1 MNMENQLSLTVSV
14 KPNDENVS
22 VIITYPKEQRKLSLL
37 EMSQMLTGGISL
49 IIKLAGSEENESV
62 KDYEII
68 ERVIKQLN
76 EDFISTQ
83 TFDDAK
89 RIG

>member
-1 MNMENQLSLTVSV
+1 MRMENQLSLTVTL

-22 VIITYPKEQRKLSLL
+22 VLITYPKEQRKLSLL

-83 TFDDAK
+83 SFDDAK

>member
-49 IIKLAGSEENESV
+49 IIKLAGREENGSV

-83 TFDDAK
+83 SFDDAK

>member
-1 MNMENQLSLTVSV
+1 
-14 KPNDENVS
+14 
-22 VIITYPKEQRKLSLL
+22 
-37 EMSQMLTGGISL
+37 MLTGGISL
-49 IIKLAGSEENESV
+49 IVKLAGNENEDI
-62 KDYEII
+62 KDYEIM

-83 TFDDAK
+83 SFDDAK

>member
-49 IIKLAGSEENESV
+49 IIKLAGGEEDGSV

-83 TFDDAK
+83 SFDDAK

>member
-1 MNMENQLSLTVSV
+1 MENQLSLTVSV

-83 TFDDAK
+83 SFDDAK

>member
-1 MNMENQLSLTVSV
+1 MHMENQLSLTITV

-83 TFDDAK
+83 SFDDAK

>member
-1 MNMENQLSLTVSV
+1 MENQLSLTVSV

-83 TFDDAK
+83 SFEDAK
-89 RIG
+89 RIAV

>member
-1 MNMENQLSLTVSV
+1 MENQLSLTVTL

-22 VIITYPKEQRKLSLL
+22 VLITYPKEQRKLSLL

-83 TFDDAK
+83 SFDDAK

>member
-1 MNMENQLSLTVSV
+1 MENQLSLTVTL
-14 KPNDENVS
+14 KPNDEQVS
-22 VIITYPKEQRKLSLL
+22 VLITYPKEQRKLSLL

-49 IIKLAGSEENESV
+49 IIKLAGGEEDGSV

-83 TFDDAK
+83 SFDDAK

>member
-1 MNMENQLSLTVSV
+1 MENQLSLTVTL
-14 KPNDENVS
+14 KPNDEQVS
-22 VIITYPKEQRKLSLL
+22 VLITYPKEQRKLSLL

-49 IIKLAGSEENESV
+49 IVKLAGNENEDI
-62 KDYEII
+62 KDYEIM

-83 TFDDAK
+83 SFDDAK

>member
-1 MNMENQLSLTVSV
+1 
-14 KPNDENVS
+14 
-22 VIITYPKEQRKLSLL
+22 
-37 EMSQMLTGGISL
+37 MSQMLTGGISL

-83 TFDDAK
+83 SFDDAK

>member
-1 MNMENQLSLTVSV
+1 MNMENQLSLTITV

-49 IIKLAGSEENESV
+49 IIKLAGSEENGSV

-83 TFDDAK
+83 SFDDAK